1 MLQIFKN
8 FDKENKTIRE
18 LKQLKKRPQPEKGD
32 DIPRVQNFIPWYN
45 AQADLIFLPTA
56 KYGFKYLLVVVDL
69 QSKKFDCEPL
79 KDKKSDLVAKAFSRI
94 YERDILEEYPKILS
108 TDPGSEFKGAFKDL
122 MQELG
127 IEIIYGSTGRHRMQS
142 LVENKNS
149 AIGKLLFSFLD
160 YNELKTGRRSV
171 DWYQSKEH
179 FRRVID
185 ELNAESKAKPTT
197 ENLSDKPFVSDANKD
212 LLDVGQKVRTL
223 LDEPID
229 IASRKKLGGKFRAT
243 DIRWSLDKK
252 KIRWVVLNPGYPVLY
267 RVSGE
272 KFLRTRQQLQKV

>member
-1 MLQIFKN
+1 MLQILKN

-18 LKQLKKRPQPEKGD
+18 LKQLKKRPAPEKGD

-79 KDKKSDLVAKAFSRI
+79 KDKKSDLVANAFTRI

-108 TDPGSEFKGAFKDL
+108 TDSGSEFKGAFKDL

-127 IEIIYGSTGRHRMQS
+127 IEIIYRSTGRHRMQS

-212 LLDVGQKVRTL
+212 LLDVSQKVRVL
-223 LDEPID
+223 LDEPMD